1 MSEYYNTPS
10 SQGQYAYP
18 VFDPHVSGANS
29 MPAPANQSSAA
40 QPNLSNPAPIP
51 SSSPVNPS
59 YPASVPPNPS
69 VPQHVYPVIPDPPEM
84 SYVPPVPSYYQST
97 PPVMVPNAAPVTAPA
112 SMPSP
117 SAPYDPAMQG
127 SPVAPAMG
135 QNILNNPDAEYFQHS
150 PMEVSAYPTIQQPKG
165 SPIIIN
171 LDTNNED
178 VKTQNALLG
187 VGIGAVAAIAS
198 GGLLLPVIAG
208 VVGYNLIK
216 KERQSKFSV
225 YPNTY
230 VWELRSAIA
239 ELLKVNPEL
248 VLMKRKDMIM
258 DDNEMIKKYVK
269 GSKSKATVKIS
280 IQNTPVAGSNYYS
293 PNGAVYPRAQCVSL
307 VKK

>member
-1 MSEYYNTPS
+1 MSEYYNVPS

-18 VFDPHVSGANS
+18 VFDPHVSGAS
-29 MPAPANQSSAA
+29 SASAPANQPSGVPS
-40 QPNLSNPAPIP
+40 NLNNSVPVP
-51 SSSPVNPS
+51 SSSPVNPP
-59 YPASVPPNPS
+59 YPGNVPPSPS
-69 VPQHVYPVIPDPPEM
+69 APQHIYPVIPDPPEM
-84 SYVPPVPSYYQST
+84 SYVPPVPSYYQNT
-97 PPVMVPNAAPVTAPA
+97 PPVMVPNAAPVIAPVP
-112 SMPSP
+112 MPSQP
-117 SAPYDPAMQG
+117 SPYDPPMQG
-127 SPVAPAMG
+127 SPMAPAMG
-135 QNILNNPDAEYFQHS
+135 QNILNNPDAEYFQKS
-150 PMEVSAYPTIQQPKG
+150 PVEVSAYPTIQQPKG

-178 VKTQNALLG
+178 VETQNALLG
-187 VGIGAVAAIAS
+187 IGIGTVAAIAS